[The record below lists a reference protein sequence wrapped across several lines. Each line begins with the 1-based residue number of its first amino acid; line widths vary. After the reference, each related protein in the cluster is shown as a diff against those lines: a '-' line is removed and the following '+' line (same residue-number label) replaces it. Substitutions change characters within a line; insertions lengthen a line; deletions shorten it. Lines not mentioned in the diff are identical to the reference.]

1 MNRKSDLPLIN
12 QASMSLR
19 IWDSLKCIEAE
30 IQSLTFGEILK
41 IVTTSE
47 ATW

>member
-1 MNRKSDLPLIN
+1 MNHSVLALN
-12 QASMSLR
+12 QVRMSLR
-19 IWDSLKCIEAE
+19 IWDSVSIEAE